1 MFRGIYRGKRLHAGN
16 NPKRLHACSICLD
29 IIPTNQLLSILLDD
43 FVQVMQRA
51 RRAGVNRM
59 IVTAGNL
66 RDCRRALDLVRND
79 GSFSLC
85 C

>member
-1 MFRGIYRGKRLHAGN
+1 MFRGIYRGKRLHTGN
-16 NPKRLHACSICLD
+16 NPWRLQFCSIYLD
-29 IIPTNQLLSILLDD
+29 IVPTNQLLSILLDD

-59 IVTAGNL
+59 IVTAGSL
-66 RDCRRALDLVRND
+66 KDCHRALDLARND
-79 GSFSLC
+79 GSFFLC